1 MKKLVSLMLS
11 LVMVCSMSVSVFA
24 APAVKGF
31 SDVPKGHWAHN
42 SIMEM
47 VEQGIFAGTT
57 APDANGIA
65 LFSPDSTMTR
75 AQFIT
80 LISRVCDLSF
90 GEMGAKAEE
99 MASYE
104 LWYEADWHRCVD
116 AGIIEESEFGG
127 LDGMSKAITREE
139 MALLIYRTLDYQG
152 EDVYFDMDLM
162 EIPDWE
168 KIDSSYVEGVLVC
181 YEKGILVGV
190 DSVGSFNPKGI
201 LTRAQG
207 ATVLYRV
214 LNEDAR
220 NVPGMKVRDIPSLNL
235 DLSIPTESSEPCGSR
250 EDMFL
255 DMNDNNNSISIT
267 PMKIYE
273 TKDFT
278 YNGEYYVAEENNH
291 YFIMDIEVYNEDVPT
306 LTLSDYLFKVIP
318 NAFNSKHD
326 TFVSKSKMAVFEK
339 DSISAGKTTLGFV
352 VFEIPSTCDFIGE
365 DSLTFHIS
373 NIETGFTCGGGVSL
387 YMN

>member
-24 APAVKGF
+24 IPVVRGF
-31 SDVPKGHWAHN
+31 GDVPNTHWAHD

-80 LISRVCDLSF
+80 LISRVCKLSY
-90 GEMGAKAEE
+90 GEVGAKAEE
-99 MASYE
+99 MASYD
-104 LWYEADWHRCVD
+104 LWYEADWHRCVES
-116 AGIIEESEFGG
+116 GFLEELEFGG
-127 LDGMSKAITREE
+127 LAGMVEPITREE
-139 MALLIYRTLDYQG
+139 MAVLIERVLVYYFH
-152 EDVYFDMDLM
+152 EDIYFTMSLE
-162 EIPDWE
+162 EIPDNE
-168 KIDSSYVEGVLVC
+168 KIDDDCSISVLVC

-190 DSVGSFNPKGI
+190 DSVGSFNPKGV

-214 LNEDAR
+214 LNEEAR
-220 NVPGMKVRDIPSLNL
+220 NIPGMTVRDIPSLNL
-235 DLSIPTESSEPCGSR
+235 DLSVPTESSEPCGSSR
-250 EDMFL
+250 DMYL
-255 DMNDNNNSISIT
+255 DMNDKNNEISVSPI
-267 PMKIYE
+267 KIYE

-278 YNGEYYVAEENNH
+278 YNGEYYVAEEDNH

-306 LTLSDYLFKVIP
+306 LTLSKYFFKVFP
-318 NAFNSKHD
+318 DAFVSKHD
-326 TFVSKSKMAVFEK
+326 TFIAKSKMAVFEK
-339 DSISAGKTTLGFV
+339 DTIKAGKSTLGFV

-365 DSLTFHIS
+365 NSLTFHIS
-373 NIETGFTCGGGVSL
+373 NIESGWTSGGGVSIDR
-387 YMN
+387 

>member
-1 MKKLVSLMLS
+1 MKKLISLMLS
-11 LVMVCSMSVSVFA
+11 LVMVCSMSVFVFA
-24 APAVKGF
+24 APIKGF
-31 SDVPKGHWAHN
+31 ADVQKGHWAHD

-80 LISRVCDLSF
+80 LISRVCELSF
-90 GEMGAKAEE
+90 WDSATEKEE
-99 MASYE
+99 SKNYT
-104 LWYEADWHRCVD
+104 LWYEADWHRCVKQ
-116 AGIIEESEFGG
+116 GFLEESEFGG
-127 LDGMSKAITREE
+127 LDGMAKPITREE
-139 MALLIYRTLDYQG
+139 MALLISRTLAYLG
-152 EDVYFDMDLM
+152 EDIYFYMDLM

-168 KIDSSYVEGVLVC
+168 KIDSPYVDGVLVC

-190 DSVGSFNPKGI
+190 DSVGSFNPKGV

-214 LNEDAR
+214 LNEEAR

-235 DLSIPTESSEPCGSR
+235 DLSVPTESSEPCGSR

-255 DMNDNNNSISIT
+255 DMNDTNNSISIT

-278 YNGEYYVAEENNH
+278 YNGEYYVAEEDNH

-318 NAFNSKHD
+318 NAFTSKHD

-373 NIETGFTCGGGVSL
+373 NTETGFTCGGGVSL

>member
-1 MKKLVSLMLS
+1 MLS

-24 APAVKGF
+24 APIKGF
-31 SDVPKGHWAHN
+31 SDVPKGHWAHD

-80 LISRVCDLSF
+80 LISRICDLSF

-116 AGIIEESEFGG
+116 AGIIDSEEFGG
-127 LDGMSKAITREE
+127 LDGMSQAITREE

-152 EDVYFDMDLM
+152 EDVYFYMDLM

-168 KIDSSYVEGVLVC
+168 KIDSPYVEGVLVC

-190 DSVGSFNPKGI
+190 DSAGSFNPKGI

-220 NVPGMKVRDIPSLNL
+220 NIPGMKVRDIPSLNL
-235 DLSIPTESSEPCGSR
+235 DLRIPENVSESCGTTEYLSLMDKGE
-250 EDMFL
+250 EN
-255 DMNDNNNSISIT
+255 NDILVT
-267 PMKIYE
+267 PIRIYE

-278 YNGEYYVAEENNH
+278 YSGKHYIASEGNH
-291 YFIMDIEVYNEDVPT
+291 YFIMDILVLNDNIPSVT
-306 LTLSDYLFKVIP
+306 MSDYFFKVSP
-318 NAFNSKHD
+318 NAFVSNHD
-326 TFVSKSKMAVFEK
+326 TFISYSELVVFGQDILTEN
-339 DSISAGKTTLGFV
+339 TTTTGFV

-365 DSLTFHIS
+365 NSLTFHIS
-373 NIETGFTCGGGVSL
+373 GVGSDWTSGGGVDL
-387 YMN
+387 FMN

>member
-11 LVMVCSMSVSVFA
+11 LVMVCSMGVSVFA
-24 APAVKGF
+24 APIKGF
-31 SDVPKGHWAHN
+31 ADVPNGHWAHD

-80 LISRVCDLSF
+80 LISRVCELSF
-90 GEMGAKAEE
+90 WDSATEKEE
-99 MASYE
+99 SKNYT
-104 LWYEADWHRCVD
+104 LWYEADWHRCVKQ
-116 AGIIEESEFGG
+116 GFLEESEFGG
-127 LDGMSKAITREE
+127 LDGMAKPITREE
-139 MALLIYRTLDYQG
+139 MALLISRTLAYLG
-152 EDVYFDMDLM
+152 EDIYFYMDLM

-168 KIDSSYVEGVLVC
+168 KIDSPYVDGVLLC

-190 DSVGSFNPKGI
+190 DSIGSFNPKGV

-214 LNEDAR
+214 LNEEAR
-220 NVPGMKVRDIPSLNL
+220 NVSGMKVRDIPSLNL
-235 DLSIPTESSEPCGSR
+235 DLSVPTESSEPCGSR

-255 DMNDNNNSISIT
+255 DMNDTNNSISIT

-278 YNGEYYVAEENNH
+278 YNGEYYVAEEDNH

-318 NAFNSKHD
+318 NAFTSKHD

>member
-1 MKKLVSLMLS
+1 MKKLVSLILS

-24 APAVKGF
+24 VPVVRGF
-31 SDVPKGHWAHN
+31 GDVPNTHWAHD

-80 LISRVCDLSF
+80 LISRVCYLSS
-90 GEMGAKAEE
+90 GEFGAKAEE

-104 LWYEADWHRCVD
+104 LWYEADWHRCVE
-116 AGIIEESEFGG
+116 ANLLEESEFGG
-127 LDGMSKAITREE
+127 LVGMSQPITREE
-139 MALLIYRTLDYQG
+139 MALLISRTLDYKD
-152 EDVYFDMDLM
+152 EDIYFNMDVM

-190 DSVGSFNPKGI
+190 DSVGSFNPKGV

-235 DLSIPTESSEPCGSR
+235 DLSVPTESSEPCGSSR
-250 EDMFL
+250 DMYL
-255 DMNDNNNSISIT
+255 DMNDKNNEISVSPI
-267 PMKIYE
+267 KIYE

-278 YNGEYYVAEENNH
+278 YNGEYYVAEEDNH
-291 YFIMDIEVYNEDVPT
+291 YFIMDIEVYNKDVPT
-306 LTLSDYLFKVIP
+306 LTLSKYLFKVFP
-318 NAFNSKHD
+318 DAFVSKHD
-326 TFVSKSKMAVFEK
+326 TFIAKSKMAVFEK
-339 DSISAGKTTLGFV
+339 DTIKAGKSTLGFV
-352 VFEIPSTCDFIGE
+352 VFEIPSTCDLIGE
-365 DSLTFHIS
+365 NSLTFHIS
-373 NIETGFTCGGGVSL
+373 NIESGWTSGGGMSIDR
-387 YMN
+387 